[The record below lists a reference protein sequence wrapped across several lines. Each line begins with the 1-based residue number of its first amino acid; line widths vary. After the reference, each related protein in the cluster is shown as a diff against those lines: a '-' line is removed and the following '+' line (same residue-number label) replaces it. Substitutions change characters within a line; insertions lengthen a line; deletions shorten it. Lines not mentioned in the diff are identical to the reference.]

1 MKNWSELAIDEQVDI
16 VKAFCKLHDS
26 GDYTVR
32 DIAEWLDISRT
43 TAGQLATL
51 LHYYSGCEVKAET
64 YKKRRVSQKRRR
76 HPKNRVSFFF
86 AKLTERIMEYV

>member
-1 MKNWSELAIDEQVDI
+1 MKNWSEMTIDEQVDI

-32 DIAEWLDISRT
+32 DIAEWLDISHT

-51 LHYYSGCEVKAET
+51 LHYYSGYDVKVET
-64 YKKRRVSQKRRR
+64 FKKRHVSQKRRR
-76 HPKNRVSFFF
+76 HPVFRMSSSFSRY
-86 AKLTERIMEYV
+86 LHLLL